1 MKKILALTLAALLL
15 FSCVACLTACGDET
29 KNNPTS
35 SSQCQAHIDE
45 NSNDYCDICNAY
57 LIVVLD
63 FYVFNDLHGKFCDTN
78 SQPGVDEIG
87 TFFENRANQD
97 DHIILLSTGD
107 MWQGTAESV
116 LTEGKL
122 LVEWMNIL
130 GFEAMTM
137 GNHEYDWG
145 EEAIR
150 KNAEYAEFPFLAI
163 NIYDKTTGQLVEY
176 CQSSVMIQ
184 RGDVQIGIIGAIG
197 DCYSSISSDMVQN
210 VTFKVGSELT
220 ALVKAES
227 EKLRAQG
234 ADVIVYALHDGK
246 GESNYYDTSLSNGY
260 VDLVFEGHTHQ
271 KYTNIDK
278 YGVYHIQAGGEND
291 GLSHVEIGVNS
302 VTGKKKVTDIKVI
315 KNTEYK
321 NLADHAQTE
330 ALEDRYRDIIDR
342 AYAEVGKVSTQMS
355 DSEIEDLVAQ
365 LYLEAGQARW
375 KDQYQIVLGGGMLKT
390 RAPYDLSAGN
400 KTYADLFSIL
410 PFNNRLALCSISGYN
425 LKNRFINTSNSDYHI
440 ALSDYGKSISIE
452 NNATYYVIVDT
463 YTALYAPNRLTVVD
477 YYDETTYA
485 RDLLADAIRE
495 GRLNA
500 NNGSYTLTPIKDALS
515 IGQSLSVG
523 QSTTQRHYI
532 RGTVKSIDN
541 TNYGNLYLVDESGNQ
556 LYIYGLYDTD
566 GNRFGAMANKPK
578 VGDSIVVTGAIFR
591 YSASVIELKNATLI
605 EMA

>member
-1 MKKILALTLAALLL
+1 MKKSIVALLL
-15 FSCVACLTACGDET
+15 SVVCVFGGCNLSELMSGGNSTSNSTNSSTENTSNSETNGDENDST
-29 KNNPTS
+29 DNGGDIEYIEEHT
-35 SSQCQAHIDE
+35 DE
-45 NSNDYCDICNAY
+45 DNDEMCDDCGIS
-57 LIVVLD
+57 VVTTVD
-63 FYVFNDLHGKFCDTN
+63 FFTINDLHGKFAD
-78 SQPGVDEIG
+78 SDMQPGVDEL
-87 TFFENRANQD
+87 TTYLKNAKAENENT
-97 DHIILLSTGD
+97 IFLSSGD
-107 MWQGTAESV
+107 MWQGSSESNFTKGLIV
-116 LTEGKL
+116 TD
-122 LVEWMNIL
+122 WMSEV
-130 GFEAMTM
+130 GFSSMTL

-145 EEAIR
+145 EEYVKNNAAIA
-150 KNAEYAEFPFLAI
+150 NFPFLAI
-163 NIYDKTTGQLVEY
+163 NIYDEATNERVDY
-176 CQSSVMIQ
+176 CQPSVLVKS
-184 RGDVQIGIIGAIG
+184 GAVNVGIIGAIG
-197 DCYSSISSDMVQN
+197 DCYSSISGDKVEDIY
-210 VTFKVGSELT
+210 FKTGTQLT
-220 ALVKAES
+220 SLVKEEAN
-227 EKLRAQG
+227 KLRAQG
-234 ADVIVYALHDGK
+234 ADFIVYSIHDGYDSSK
-246 GESNYYDTSLSNGY
+246 TGSISDSQLSSYYDISLSNY

-463 YTALYAPNRLTVVD
+463 YTALYAPNRLTEIARYEEQVF
-477 YYDETTYA
+477 A
-485 RDLLADAIRE
+485 RDLLAE
-495 GRLNA
+495 
-500 NNGSYTLTPIKDALS
+500 Y
-515 IGQSLSVG
+515 
-523 QSTTQRHYI
+523 
-532 RGTVKSIDN
+532 VKK
-541 TNYGNLYLVDESGNQ
+541 G
-556 LYIYGLYDTD
+556 GL
-566 GNRFGAMANKPK
+566 K
-578 VGDSIVVTGAIFR
+578 
-591 YSASVIELKNATLI
+591 
-605 EMA
+605 